1 MKARDAAHH
10 RARRPD
16 GALETDVMRVLWSS
30 DGPVSPSEVQDRLAT
45 GLAYTSVAT
54 VLGRLHVKG
63 LVERSSQG
71 RRFVY
76 RHAVTEAELGARS
89 MGAVMDTS
97 SDRRA
102 LMTGFVGRLSRRD
115 IDALRAILDELDR

>member
-1 MKARDAAHH
+1 
-10 RARRPD
+10 
-16 GALETDVMRVLWSS
+16 MRVLWRS
-30 DGPVSPSEVQDRLAT
+30 DGPLSPSDVQDRLGT

-54 VLGRLHVKG
+54 VLGRLHAKG

-76 RHAVTEAELGARS
+76 RPAVTEAELGARS
-89 MGAVMDTS
+89 MGAVMETS

-102 LMTGFVGRLSRRD
+102 LMTGFVGRLSKRD